1 MAASVLAV
9 ALLGL
14 IASPGLVYR
23 GARQRRYP
31 SSERRGGVE
40 NSLTLLAGATATFV
54 SLWLFASVRG
64 LAPDHTP
71 DLGML
76 LREPADYIRSQLPY
90 LAVWAAG
97 IYVVALALA
106 LFAGIV
112 MPHRRSGIRD
122 VSSWWLIFGD
132 NDRSTPRRWPSRRR
146 SDGTDARATVQQYVG
161 CDLIDGSY
169 LGGYIYAYS
178 TEVEETLDRDVVLV
192 APISYVPAEPPI
204 LDALAAGDSAEKTS
218 HDTPTI
224 ADPAELSDIGV
235 AIVSAARIKFMT
247 VTNVQSGTDED
258 FSHASDSI

>member
-1 MAASVLAV
+1 M
-9 ALLGL
+9 
-14 IASPGLVYR
+14 
-23 GARQRRYP
+23 
-31 SSERRGGVE
+31 
-40 NSLTLLAGATATFV
+40 
-54 SLWLFASVRG
+54 
-64 LAPDHTP
+64 
-71 DLGML
+71 

-97 IYVVALALA
+97 IYVLALALA

-132 NDRSTPRRWPSRRR
+132 DDRSTSRRWPSRRR
-146 SDGTDARATVQQYVG
+146 SDETDARATVRQYVG

-178 TEVEETLDRDVVLV
+178 TEVEETLDRDIVLV

-204 LDALAAGDSAEKTS
+204 LDAPVAAESAEKTS
-218 HDTPTI
+218 HEASPIT
-224 ADPAELSDIGV
+224 DPAELSDIGV

-247 VTNVQSGTDED
+247 VTNVQSGTDEEY
-258 FSHASDSI
+258 SNASDPVG